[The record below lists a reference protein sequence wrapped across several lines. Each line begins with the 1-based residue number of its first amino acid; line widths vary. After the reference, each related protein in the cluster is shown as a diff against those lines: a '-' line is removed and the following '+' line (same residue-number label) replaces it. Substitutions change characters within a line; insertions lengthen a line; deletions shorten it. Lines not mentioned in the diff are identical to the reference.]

1 MPGEEE
7 NLNGYLAIDEFAAK
21 SGSSTR
27 TIRYYQARGLL
38 QRPTKRGRVALYGPQ
53 HAERLD
59 FIEELQSRGLT
70 LRAVKALVSGRGT
83 GNQPVEEWLGLD
95 RLREG
100 WTVDPPTL
108 MSRAQLED
116 LVGDG
121 AAGHISR
128 LLDVGA
134 IELDEEG
141 GTRSYRVSPT
151 LIRHALDLERAGVS
165 LAVSVG
171 VHGII
176 EKHFVSAAR
185 EAIGFLH
192 ERRGQGFG
200 DGDDLADGRRSIEA
214 LFPAGGSPFV
224 QLVFAQAV
232 DRALG
237 EWLEADGPKQIAAKV
252 RARRSGGR
260 TKKGG
265 DAAKHEKREKKARK
279 KRRKKDCDD

>member
-7 NLNGYLAIDEFAAK
+7 NLNDYMPIDEFAAK

-53 HAERLD
+53 HAERLE

-108 MSRAQLED
+108 MSRAQLEE

-121 AAGHISR
+121 GAGQISR

-141 GTRSYRVSPT
+141 GTRSYRVSPA

-176 EKHFVSAAR
+176 ENHFVSAAR

-192 ERRGQGFG
+192 ERRGKGFG
-200 DGDDLADGRRSIEA
+200 DGENMADGRRAIEA

-252 RARRSGGR
+252 RSGRSRDR
-260 TKKGG
+260 TKKDK
-265 DAAKHEKREKKARK
+265 DAAKREKKARK
-279 KRRKKDCDD
+279 KRRTKDGDD